1 MLRHTVQETNYRVL
15 SKAQYL
21 VLGLVVFALGFMITL
36 GARLYLSFSQPQQ
49 PSQVEATRA
58 TVEVALKLSLAVIPV
73 IFIRLF
79 HREPLS
85 RFGVALGRTPLRHIV
100 IGASTA
106 LIWLVLSYL
115 ASALIFGLQVISL
128 TTWAEMQGWAWLFE
142 FAHLLTLNSIGEEI
156 ESRGYL
162 QTVFSR
168 ATGIRRGILI
178 SAVLFGVSHI
188 PINIFVYHSNAA
200 TTLSNVAGATIF
212 GIVAGYLF
220 TITGNILASI
230 SLHSVW
236 NVIQFSFP
244 LQIGISN
251 GAPFVRYAL
260 MEAANAIIFLIILA
274 LLTVLHRR
282 KPGWLMKGEVA

>member
-1 MLRHTVQETNYRVL
+1 MLRHTLHKTDFRVL
-15 SKAQYL
+15 SKAQCSL
-21 VLGLVVFALGFMITL
+21 LGITVFAIGFLITL
-36 GARLYLSFSQPQQ
+36 GARLYLSYSQPQQ
-49 PSQVEATRA
+49 PATSA
-58 TVEVALKLSLAVIPV
+58 IVEVTLKVSLAVIPV
-73 IFIRLF
+73 IFIRLL

-85 RFGVALGRTPLRHIV
+85 RFGVTLGRTPLRHIV
-100 IGASTA
+100 VGASIA

-128 TTWAEMQGWAWLFE
+128 TTWAELQAFAWLFE

-168 ATGIRRGILI
+168 ATGIRRGIII
-178 SAVLFGVSHI
+178 SAALFGVSHI
-188 PINIFVYHSNAA
+188 PINIFIYHSSA
-200 TTLSNVAGATIF
+200 TATLSNVAGATIF

-244 LQIGISN
+244 LQIAIPN
-251 GAPFVRYAL
+251 GAPFMNYVL
-260 MEAANAIIFLIILA
+260 MEAANVIIFFIILA

-282 KPGWLMKGEVA
+282 KPRWLMKGEAT